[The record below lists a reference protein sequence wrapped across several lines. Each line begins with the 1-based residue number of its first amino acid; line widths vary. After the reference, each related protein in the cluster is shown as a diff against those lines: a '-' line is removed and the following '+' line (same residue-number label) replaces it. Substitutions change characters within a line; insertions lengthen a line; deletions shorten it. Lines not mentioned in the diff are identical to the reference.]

1 MTQSNTSLPRGSE
14 VPFEFQRGSWQL
26 KSPKMKTL
34 LEEERMEEEK
44 ESVLQTVGEELNIK
58 KREREGVV

>member
-1 MTQSNTSLPRGSE
+1 MTQSNTSLPRGSK
-14 VPFEFQRGSWQL
+14 VPFEFQRRSWQL

-44 ESVLQTVGEELNIK
+44 ESVLQTVGEERNIK